1 MTQTPNVMA
10 GDAPV
15 GALAP
20 SPSEKGK
27 IRDAKGRML
36 VVKPLD
42 SLETYRLLRITRA
55 TGAEGYFGM
64 AAMAASVQ
72 SIDGE
77 TVHINTEREIE
88 FTIQQLGNHGLAAV
102 ADALA
107 ELRED
112 GGEEVK
118 AAKN

>member
-27 IRDAKGRML
+27 IRDAKGRAL
-36 VVKPLD
+36 VVRPLN
-42 SLETYRLLRITRA
+42 SLETYQLLKITKA
-55 TGAEGYFGM
+55 TGAEGFFGM

-72 SIDGE
+72 SIDGIPCSVANE
-77 TVHINTEREIE
+77 LQIQHL
-88 FTIQQLGNHGLAAV
+88 IQQLGNHGLAAV
-102 ADALA
+102 SNALA
-107 ELRED
+107 DLRED
-112 GGEEVK
+112 EEETGDAPK
-118 AAKN
+118 S